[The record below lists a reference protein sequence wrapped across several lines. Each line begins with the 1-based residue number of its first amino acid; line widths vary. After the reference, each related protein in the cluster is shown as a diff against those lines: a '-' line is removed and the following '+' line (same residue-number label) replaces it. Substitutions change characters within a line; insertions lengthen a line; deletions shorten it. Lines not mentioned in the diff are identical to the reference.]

1 MTLTLYCVYKYAN
14 KNACLFQVN
23 CSLDILKTKTK
34 KQKKKNKTKQN
45 KLFPRLWMLKSYLA
59 KKKNCKQPL
68 V

>member
-34 KQKKKNKTKQN
+34 KQKKKKQNKTKQIVPQTLDV
-45 KLFPRLWMLKSYLA
+45 KILLG
-59 KKKNCKQPL
+59 KKKKL
-68 V
+68 

>member
-34 KQKKKNKTKQN
+34 KQKKKTKTFKQLMKPAN
-45 KLFPRLWMLKSYLA
+45 RGNMLIYIYISLIGPI
-59 KKKNCKQPL
+59 C
-68 V
+68 